1 MSEERVPYTLPDEM
15 TQLRTENRQLSERLD
30 AAFKTIDGFTDASS
44 FQWSGYQR
52 RIAELEATVQRLEAD
67 NRRLRKLDAMPLD
80 ALRRYF
86 LGTAYDETLCGGRGY
101 SLPDYNEDAASI
113 DEWLATLD
121 GDA

>member
-1 MSEERVPYTLPDEM
+1 MSEERVSYATDEV
-15 TQLRTENRQLSERLD
+15 TQLRRQVAQLVDRLD

-44 FQWSGYQR
+44 FQWGEYQR
-52 RIAELEATVQRLEAD
+52 RIKELEAANARLEAD

>member
-1 MSEERVPYTLPDEM
+1 MTEEHTQYTVSGLLIENELLRERVEA
-15 TQLRTENRQLSERLD
+15 LR
-30 AAFKTIDGFTDASS
+30 KTADGFSDASS
-44 FQWSGYQR
+44 FQWGEYQR
-52 RIAELEATVQRLEAD
+52 RIKELEAANARLEAD